1 MQAVAVVASSPSFP
15 TRFSAQAERRMCVA
29 LCALL
34 LACASGLVA
43 AQAAFPSR
51 PLRIIVP
58 VTTGGPS
65 DLVARILAR
74 ELETSFGKPV
84 VIENRPGASQTVGAN
99 AVAKAEPDGYML
111 LQAAANMAINPFLMS
126 DLPYDTVK
134 DFAPI
139 SLTHLTPYV
148 FVVSAQ
154 SPINTLADL
163 FKYIRD
169 NPGKVSYGT
178 TGPGS
183 PQQLSTLLLAQQ
195 MKLGEMTE
203 IQYKGSSAAHPDLIA
218 NRVTFMIDPLAAAA
232 PHIKSGLLRA
242 LAVSTP
248 QRNAVFPNI
257 PTANEAGAPGY
268 DFASWGGLFAP
279 AATPRPVVMKLNEEV
294 RKALTGADLKKRFE
308 DMGLVAKPS
317 SPEEF
322 GQFLQA
328 EMTRWKGLVKKAP

>member
-1 MQAVAVVASSPSFP
+1 MGKSPLSLPQQSARSLSLRRIVAAFAAGLFVAASSQ
-15 TRFSAQAERRMCVA
+15 AQAQ
-29 LCALL
+29 
-34 LACASGLVA
+34 S
-43 AQAAFPSR
+43 AFPAK
-51 PLRIIVP
+51 PVRIIVP

-65 DLVARILAR
+65 DLVARLLAR

-84 VIENRPGASQTVGAN
+84 VIENRAGASQTVGAN
-99 AVAKAEPDGYML
+99 AVAKAEPDGYTL

-154 SPINTLADL
+154 SPVTTIAEL
-163 FKYIRD
+163 FKFIRD
-169 NPGKVSYGT
+169 NPGKISYGT

-183 PQQLSTLLLAQQ
+183 PQQLATLLLAQ
-195 MKLGEMTE
+195 MAPLGAMTE
-203 IQYKGSSAAHPDLIA
+203 VAYKGSSAAHPDLIA
-218 NRVTFMIDPLAAAA
+218 NRVSFMIDPLAASA

-242 LAVSTP
+242 LAVTTP
-248 QRNAVFPNI
+248 QRNGVFPSI
-257 PTANEAGAPGY
+257 PTAIEAGVAGY

-279 AATPRPVVMKLNEEV
+279 AATPRAVVMQLNQEV
-294 RKALTGADLKKRFE
+294 RKALAGEPLRKRFE
-308 DMGLVAKPS
+308 DMGLVAKSS

-322 GQFLQA
+322 GQFLQS